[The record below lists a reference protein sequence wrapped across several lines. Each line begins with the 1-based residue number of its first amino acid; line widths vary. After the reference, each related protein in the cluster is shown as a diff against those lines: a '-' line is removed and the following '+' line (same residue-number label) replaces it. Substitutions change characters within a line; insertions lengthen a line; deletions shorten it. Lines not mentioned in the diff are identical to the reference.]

1 MNRRIFSKGKKEAGF
16 SLLEVMLA
24 VLLLGIVLVPML
36 NLFTT
41 SGRISASS
49 WSEATA
55 LNLAQAKLEEMK
67 DTPFDDV
74 VGQSGTFPDNPDY
87 NYTISVAPD
96 GDDPSLL
103 KIVTVTV
110 NYSEA
115 GGTQSVSLTME
126 KSRR

>member
-1 MNRRIFSKGKKEAGF
+1 MNRRIFSEGKKEAGF

-24 VLLLGIVLVPML
+24 VLLLGIVLAPMM
-36 NLFTT
+36 NLFTI

-49 WSEATA
+49 WSEVIA

-67 DTPFDDV
+67 DTSFDGV
-74 VGQSGTFPDNPDY
+74 VEQSGAFPDNPDY
-87 NYTISVAPD
+87 NYTISVTLD
-96 GDDPSLL
+96 GDDPSFL

-110 NYSEA
+110 NYGEA
-115 GGTQSVSLTME
+115 GGPNSVTLTME